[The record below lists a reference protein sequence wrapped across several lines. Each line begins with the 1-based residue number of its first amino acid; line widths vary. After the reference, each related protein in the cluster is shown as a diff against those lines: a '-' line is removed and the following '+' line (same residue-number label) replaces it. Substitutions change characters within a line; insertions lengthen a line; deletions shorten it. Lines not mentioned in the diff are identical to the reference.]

1 MMDEIIMQ
9 IEEKV
14 TNILEINNKCLAALK
29 NLLEENKELRENL
42 EETTESQTGVEEQLL
57 KLLTNIESAQTSME
71 EVKESHQE
79 LYEIL

>member
-1 MMDEIIMQ
+1 MDEIIMQ